1 VAEGTAERPL
11 DAVSRRDQLR
21 FLGLLALLC
30 AASWAW
36 SFRMAADVE
45 DTGHHHHGSLLLL
58 AVMWGT
64 MMVAMMVPP
73 EVPRLLWLLGTKPEQ
88 RRDAYLHTTV
98 FLVGYLLPWMLLSL
112 LAAVLQARLDAAGL
126 LTSRM
131 ATASRGLGAGL
142 LLVAGLMQLS
152 PLKRACLERCRLRAA
167 RESPGPK
174 TALEALVG
182 GIGHGGVSVGSC
194 GVLMLVLFV
203 TGVMSP
209 WAMALLTAFLVL
221 ENLAPSGWPVAR
233 VGGLLLLV
241 WGGVLF
247 LV

>member
-1 VAEGTAERPL
+1 L
-11 DAVSRRDQLR
+11 RRDQLR
-21 FLGLLALLC
+21 LLGLLALLC
-30 AASWAW
+30 AGCWAW

-45 DTGHHHHGSLLLL
+45 DTGHHHHGSVLLLV
-58 AVMWGT
+58 AMWGT

-73 EVPRLLWLLGTKPEQ
+73 EVPRLLWLLGTRREQ
-88 RRDAYLHTTV
+88 RRDAFLRTAA
-98 FLVGYLLPWMLLSL
+98 FLVGYLLPWMLVSL
-112 LAAVLQARLDAAGL
+112 LAAILQERLDAAGL
-126 LTSRM
+126 LTPHM
-131 ATASRGLGAGL
+131 ATASRGLGAAL
-142 LLVAGLMQLS
+142 LLGAGLMQLS
-152 PLKRACLERCRLRAA
+152 PMKGACLARCRLRAA
-167 RESPGPK
+167 MESPGPA
-174 TALEALVG
+174 TALAAFVA

-209 WAMALLTAFLVL
+209 WAMALLTVFLVL